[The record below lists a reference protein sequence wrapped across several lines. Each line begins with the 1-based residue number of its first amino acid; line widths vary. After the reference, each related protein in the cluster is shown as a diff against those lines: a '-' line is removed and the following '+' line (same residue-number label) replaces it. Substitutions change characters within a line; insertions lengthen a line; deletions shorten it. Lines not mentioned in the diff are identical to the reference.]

1 MGKIKKKIALILGI
15 TGQDGSYLTELL
27 FKKNYQVHGIKRRTS
42 TPNTSRIDH
51 IFDSVNFNNKD
62 LVLHHGDLSDSGSL
76 YRIINEINPDEIY
89 NLAAQSHVKIS
100 FQIPEYTSDVNALGP
115 LRLLEIIRHYKKKK
129 IKFYQASSSEMF
141 GKSKPPQNEKT
152 LFLPRSVYA
161 ISKVFAYHT
170 VIHYREAYKIHAC
183 NGILFNHESPRRGV
197 NFVTRKIVQG
207 LIRIK
212 NNKQKILTL
221 GNLYAKRDWG
231 HAKDYVESM
240 WRILQQKKPDDFV
253 ISTNT
258 SHSVKDFIN
267 ICSKKLGINLIWK
280 NKGINE
286 IGINKETNKTIIRVN
301 KKYFRETEVDDL
313 IGDFNKAKKIL
324 KWKPKF
330 SFDMLI
336 DDMINN
342 ESE

>member
-1 MGKIKKKIALILGI
+1 MLLKEMKKKALILGI
-15 TGQDGSYLTELL
+15 TGQDGSYLAEFLI
-27 FKKNYQVHGIKRRTS
+27 KKRYQVHGIKRRTS
-42 TPNTSRIDH
+42 TPNTSRIEH
-51 IFDSVNFNNKD
+51 IFDSVNFKNKD
-62 LVLHHGDLSDSGSL
+62 LIMHHGDLSDSGSL
-76 YRIINEINPDEIY
+76 FRIIHEINPDEIY

-161 ISKVFAYHT
+161 ISKVFAYHS
-170 VIHYREAYKIHAC
+170 VVHYREAYNIHAC

-197 NFVTRKIVQG
+197 NFVTKKIVQG
-207 LIRIK
+207 LVRIK
-212 NNKQKILTL
+212 KGQQKTLTL
-221 GNLYAKRDWG
+221 GNLYSKRDWG
-231 HAKDYVESM
+231 HAIDYVESM
-240 WRILQQKKPDDFV
+240 WKILQEKKPDDYV

-267 ICSKKLGINLIWK
+267 ICAKKLNINLIWK
-280 NKGINE
+280 NSGLKE
-286 IGINKETNKTIIRVN
+286 IGLNKDDNKVIIKID
-301 KKYFRETEVDDL
+301 KKYFRETEVDNL
-313 IGDFNKAKKIL
+313 IGDYTKAKKIL

-330 SFDMLI
+330 SFENLV
-336 DDMINN
+336 DDMINQ
-342 ESE
+342 ER